1 MGLFGNISLLGVLA
15 ITTAIIF
22 AAIMFG
28 VVVGRHFRHHFSADE
43 APPVGTLVGAL
54 FALLAFL
61 LALTYSATS
70 NRFED
75 RKQLLLDEVNAVGTA
90 YLRADFLSAA
100 PKAKSK
106 ELLRDYVTLRAN
118 VLRDSESINQLIASS
133 EQLHKALWSE
143 AVSAIQEHNGPAQI
157 AYANALND
165 VFDLHTSRVI
175 VGLNYH
181 IHDTVWIILLVV
193 SVLAMSAIG
202 FQFGYSGGR
211 RITLCLLL
219 ALTFSLVLSMIED
232 LDRPLEGSITID
244 QGSMQTLLNSLD

>member
-22 AAIMFG
+22 TAIMFG

-90 YLRADFLSAA
+90 YLRADFLEDDTQVQ
-100 PKAKSK
+100 SK
-106 ELLRDYVTLRAN
+106 KLLKEYVTLRAN
-118 VLRDSESINQLIASS
+118 IVRDSDSINQMIVRS
-133 EQLHKALWSE
+133 EQLQKELWKE
-143 AVSAIQEHNGPAQI
+143 AVAAVEDHNGPAQV
-157 AYANALND
+157 AYANALNE

-175 VGLNYH
+175 VALNYH

-244 QGSMQTLLNSLD
+244 QGSMQTLLDSLD